1 MFFRRKGWL
10 RNNHDEKLIDQLE
23 SLKEH
28 WMVQKNI
35 IEKSVEPS
43 DEVLYE
49 LKLAES
55 KYFFLLREAKT
66 RGIFIGKR

>member
-10 RNNHDEKLIDQLE
+10 RHEHDERLLVQLE
-23 SLKEH
+23 SLKEN
-28 WMVQKNI
+28 WMIQKNI

-43 DEVLYE
+43 DEVLFE

-66 RGIFIGKR
+66 RGVFIAKR